1 MLDNARW
8 EKFCQAYAQSG
19 NATAAY
25 RAAGYQTKDDESA
38 GASGRRLL
46 QNATIQSRIQEL
58 TVEARAQAE
67 RSAIADIREIR
78 ETMTAIMRGEIAET
92 KPADRIKAG
101 DFLARVG
108 GQVEPE
114 TVKVELSLA
123 DKRAR
128 LRELLYGDDSDD

>member
-8 EKFCQAYAQSG
+8 EKFCQAYAQDG
-19 NATAAY
+19 NASAAY
-25 RAAGYQTKDDESA
+25 RAAGYKPRTDAACRVSA
-38 GASGRRLL
+38 SQLL
-46 QNATIQSRIQEL
+46 TNPNIQHRINEL
-58 TVEARAQAE
+58 TAEARAQAE

-108 GQVEPE
+108 GQAEPE